1 MPESVRVVCGR
12 YVTSNKKRTK
22 PAQESGPKKLR
33 DLYCTM
39 FKAWGRLPDELGK
52 QRPYNVFYLLNG
64 LDDDNDTVPAVKE
77 MPRDLQ
83 LLYGM

>member
-1 MPESVRVVCGR
+1 
-12 YVTSNKKRTK
+12 
-22 PAQESGPKKLR
+22 
-33 DLYCTM
+33 M
-39 FKAWGRLPDELGK
+39 FKAWGRLPDEIGK

-64 LDDDNDTVPAVKE
+64 IDEDKDTDDGIKE